1 MEFRMSITLAA
12 MVKNE
17 ENCIAGMIR
26 SVSNIVD
33 EVVIVDTGS
42 TDKTLE
48 ILTGI
53 QEVSKL
59 IYKEFTDFGEVR
71 TFTLRQATCE
81 WILMLDA
88 DERIMPADLYQLAA
102 MTQQSKYDAWLLPRH
117 QWDNLENNP
126 NQPELA
132 VFEAKVYPDWQ
143 ARLFKNKL
151 SMMYIN
157 KVHESLTGYSNIGS
171 LSLDK
176 SPHIQHYTN
185 YFKSK
190 ERMADSYALYDRL
203 AK

>member
-1 MEFRMSITLAA
+1 MSITLAA